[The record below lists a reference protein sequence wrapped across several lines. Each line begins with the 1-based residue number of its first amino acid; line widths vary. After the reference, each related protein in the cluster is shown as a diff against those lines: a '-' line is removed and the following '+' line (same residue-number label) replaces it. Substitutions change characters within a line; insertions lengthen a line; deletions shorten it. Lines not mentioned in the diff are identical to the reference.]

1 VEHKPAG
8 GRARKKF
15 HREAAGYEALE
26 SPFPGGAAVIG
37 DRQLGDRLAGAL
49 ENAIVGE
56 VLFDAFS
63 RGRYATDASHYQIEP
78 VGVVVPRSRD
88 DVVRT
93 IEIAGEMGV
102 PLLPRGG
109 GTSQCG
115 QTVGAC
121 LVVDVSAHL
130 DEVLDFDPERRRIT
144 VEPGLVLDQLN
155 AFLQPHGLFFP
166 VDPSTSSRAT
176 LGGMAGNNSCGAR
189 SLRYGLMRD
198 NVLAIEAV
206 LASGR
211 SVRFA
216 GPNGSQQPD
225 FADALAAIGRREAA
239 EMAERFPKVM
249 RRVGGYNI
257 DALAGAAGPDLAQ
270 LLIGSEGTLAFF
282 TALELELQPIPPHKT
297 LGICHFPSFY
307 QAMATTRHIVD
318 LAPVAV
324 ELVDRTLLDLA
335 REIPLFQP
343 AIAEAVRGHPEA
355 LLLVEFAGEDA
366 AEQRAKLT
374 QLSQLMADLGLP
386 GSVVEAVDPA
396 FQKSVWELRKAGL
409 NIVMSMKGDGKPI
422 SFIEDCAVSL
432 DDLADYTQRLDDI
445 FRRHGTCGTWYAHAS
460 VGCLHVRPIL
470 NLKEQAG
477 AATMRAIAEE
487 TFEMVREY
495 KGSHSGEHGDGLV
508 RSEFHED
515 MFGRQLVAAFEEIKD
530 TLDPQGLF
538 NPGKI
543 VRAPKMDDRSLFR
556 FKPDYRP
563 GPLETALDW
572 SEWGGFAGAAEMC
585 NNNGA
590 CRKFDVGVMC
600 PSYRVTKAE
609 QHLTRGR
616 ANALRLALSGQ
627 LGPDALTSDDM
638 AAGLALCVGCKACKR
653 ECPVGVD
660 MARMKTEVQYQRARR
675 HGLPVRERLLSHLP
689 RIAPWAARL
698 APLANLPNL
707 VPGLARL
714 GERALGLS
722 ARRPLPRWRRDPFRA
737 AEVPAPASEDG
748 PGVVLLADTFN
759 SAFEP
764 DNLRAA
770 VRVLAAAGYGVHV
783 PRDPATDGGRPLCC
797 GRTYLSVG
805 MVEEAR
811 TELKRTLNALLPLAD
826 RGLPVVGLE
835 PACLFTLCDE
845 LMALLPGNAA
855 DRLAERAVTLEEF
868 LAAENRAGRLRL
880 DLSALAQP
888 KALVHGHCHQKA
900 FAAFGPVTEVLGWVP
915 DLAVE
920 AVTSS
925 CCGMA
930 GSFGYGRETY
940 EVSMRMAE
948 LSLLPAVRAAE
959 AHTMIV
965 ADGIS
970 CRQQIAHGAGRSA
983 YHAVRV
989 LDAALGGRDLGDAV

>member
-1 VEHKPAG
+1 MIGDPQLA
-8 GRARKKF
+8 ARL
-15 HREAAGYEALE
+15 EAALE
-26 SPFPGGAAVIG
+26 
-37 DRQLGDRLAGAL
+37 
-49 ENAIVGE
+49 GE
-56 VLFDAFS
+56 VLFDSFS

-78 VGVVVPRSRD
+78 IGVAVPRSRD

-93 IEIAGEMGV
+93 IQIAGEMGV

-121 LVVDVSAHL
+121 LVVDVSTHL
-130 DEVLDFDPERRRIT
+130 DKVLDFDPERRRIT
-144 VEPGLVLDQLN
+144 VEPGLVLDHLN

-198 NVLAIEAV
+198 NVHAIEAV
-206 LASGR
+206 LADGR
-211 SVRFA
+211 SLRFA
-216 GPNGSQQPD
+216 GPPGDQAPEGSAHLDLARELAEP
-225 FADALAAIGRREAA
+225 LAAIGRREAA
-239 EMAERFPKVM
+239 EMAARFPKVM

-257 DALAGAAGPDLAQ
+257 DALTGEAGPNLAQ
-270 LLIGSEGTLAFF
+270 LLVGSEGTLAFF
-282 TALELELQPIPPHKT
+282 TALELDLQPIPPHTT

-307 QAMATTRHIVD
+307 QAMASTRRIVD
-318 LAPVAV
+318 LSPAAV

-335 REIPLFQP
+335 REIPLFQA

-366 AEQRAKLT
+366 DEQRAKLT
-374 QLSQLMADLGLP
+374 QLSELMADLGLP
-386 GSVVEAVDPA
+386 GSVVEATDPA

-432 DDLADYTQRLDDI
+432 DDLADYTQRLDEI
-445 FRRHGTCGTWYAHAS
+445 FRRHGTRGTWYAHAS

-470 NLKEQAG
+470 NLKNEAG
-477 AATMRAIAEE
+477 ARTMRAIAEE

-508 RSEFHED
+508 RSEFHEA
-515 MFGRQLVAAFEEIKD
+515 MFGRRLVAAFEEIKD
-530 TLDPQGLF
+530 TLDPEGLF

-556 FKPDYRP
+556 FKPDYRAA
-563 GPLETALDW
+563 PLETALDW

-590 CRKFDVGVMC
+590 CRKFDANVMC
-600 PSYRVTKAE
+600 PSYRVTKDE
-609 QHLTRGR
+609 QHVTRGR
-616 ANALRLALSGQ
+616 ANALRLALTGQ
-627 LGPDALTSDDM
+627 LGPEALTSEAM
-638 AAGLALCVGCKACKR
+638 AESLSLCVGCKACKR

-660 MARMKTEVQYQRARR
+660 MARMKTEVLYQMAQR
-675 HGLPVRERLLSHLP
+675 HGLPLRERLLGGLP

-698 APLANLPNL
+698 APLVNLRDRL
-707 VPGLARL
+707 PGVAWLS
-714 GERALGLS
+714 EHVLGLT

-737 AEVPAPASEDG
+737 SEVPAPTSQDA

-770 VRVLAAAGYGVHV
+770 VRVLQAAGYGVHI
-783 PRDPATDGGRPLCC
+783 PRAETGRPLCC

-811 TELKRTLNALLPLAD
+811 TELRRTLAALLPLVD
-826 RGLPVVGLE
+826 RGLPVIGLE
-835 PACLFTLCDE
+835 PACLFTLRDE
-845 LMALLPGNAA
+845 LQALLPGDEAT
-855 DRLAERAVTLEEF
+855 RLAEHAVTLEEF
-868 LAAENRAGRLRL
+868 LQRESQAGRLDL
-880 DLSALAQP
+880 DLSALPHP

-900 FAAFGPVTEVLGWVP
+900 FAAFGAVTEVLGLVP

-920 AVTSS
+920 PVTSS

-948 LSLLPAVRAAE
+948 LSLLPAVRAA
-959 AHTMIV
+959 AADSLIV
-965 ADGIS
+965 ADGVS
-970 CRQQIAHGAGRSA
+970 CRQQIAHGTGRTA
-983 YHAVRV
+983 HHAVRL
-989 LDAALGGRDLGDAV
+989 LDAALGGRGSGGLGGGNSHPR

>member
-1 VEHKPAG
+1 M
-8 GRARKKF
+8 
-15 HREAAGYEALE
+15 
-26 SPFPGGAAVIG
+26 IG
-37 DRQLGDRLAGAL
+37 DPELAARLEDAL
-49 ENAIVGE
+49 DGE

-88 DVVRT
+88 DVVRAV
-93 IEIAGEMGV
+93 EIAGEMGV

-115 QTVGAC
+115 QTVGEA
-121 LVVDVSAHL
+121 LVVDTSTHL
-130 DEVLDFDPERRRIT
+130 DKVLDFDPEGHRVT

-155 AFLQPHGLFFP
+155 AFLQPYGLFFP

-198 NVLAIEAV
+198 NVHAIEAV
-206 LASGR
+206 LADGR
-211 SVRFA
+211 SLRFA
-216 GPNGSQQPD
+216 GPNGDQRAAEH
-225 FADALAAIGRREAA
+225 ADLARELAAALGAIGRREAA
-239 EMAERFPKVM
+239 EMAARFPKVM

-257 DALAGAAGPDLAQ
+257 DALTGDAGPNLAQ
-270 LLIGSEGTLAFF
+270 LLVGSEGTLAFF
-282 TALELELQPIPPHKT
+282 TGLELDLQPIPPHKT

-307 QAMATTRHIVD
+307 QAMASTRHIVD
-318 LAPVAV
+318 LAPAAV
-324 ELVDRTLLDLA
+324 ELVDRALLDLA
-335 REIPLFQP
+335 REIPLFQA

-355 LLLVEFAGEDA
+355 VLLVEFAGEDA
-366 AEQRAKLT
+366 DEQRAKLA
-374 QLSQLMADLGLP
+374 QLSELMADLGLA
-386 GSVVEAVDPA
+386 GSVVEATDPA

-422 SFIEDCAVSL
+422 SFIEDCAVAL
-432 DDLADYTQRLDDI
+432 DDLADYTQRLDEI
-445 FRRHGTCGTWYAHAS
+445 FRRHGTSGTWYAHAS

-470 NLKEQAG
+470 NLKDEAG

-508 RSEFHED
+508 RSEFHEA
-515 MFGRQLVAAFEEIKD
+515 MFGRRLVAAFEEIKD
-530 TLDPQGLF
+530 TLDPEGLF

-543 VRAPKMDDRSLFR
+543 VRAPRMDDRSLFR
-556 FKPDYRP
+556 FKPDYRVP
-563 GPLETALDW
+563 PLETALDW

-590 CRKFDVGVMC
+590 CRKFDANVMC
-600 PSYRVTKAE
+600 PSYRVTRDE
-609 QHLTRGR
+609 QHVTRGR

-627 LGPDALTSDDM
+627 LGPEALTSEAM
-638 AAGLALCVGCKACKR
+638 AESLALCVGCMACKR

-660 MARMKTEVQYQRARR
+660 MARMKTEVLYQTAQR
-675 HGLPVRERLLSHLP
+675 HGLPLRERLLGGLP
-689 RIAPWAARL
+689 RAAPWAAWL
-698 APLANLPNL
+698 GPLANLRDRL
-707 VPGLARL
+707 PGLPWL
-714 GERALGLS
+714 SERVLGLT
-722 ARRPLPRWRRDPFRA
+722 ARRPLPRWRRDPFQP
-737 AEVPAPASEDG
+737 AEVPAAMRPDG
-748 PGVVLLADTFN
+748 TGVVLLADTFN

-770 VRVLAAAGYGVHV
+770 VRVLQAAGYGVHV
-783 PRDPATDGGRPLCC
+783 PQSETGRPLCC

-805 MVEEAR
+805 LVEEAR
-811 TELKRTLNALLPLAD
+811 AELRRMLEALLPLVD
-826 RGLPVVGLE
+826 RGLPVIGLE
-835 PACLFTLCDE
+835 PACLFTLRDE
-845 LMALLPGNAA
+845 LQALLPGEEAA
-855 DRLAERAVTLEEF
+855 RLAAQAMTLEEF
-868 LAAENRAGRLRL
+868 LQGEIQAGRLDL
-880 DLSALAQP
+880 DLSALP
-888 KALVHGHCHQKA
+888 HRTALVHGHCHQKA
-900 FAAFGPVTEVLGWVP
+900 FAAFGAVTEVLALVP

-920 AVTSS
+920 PVTSS

-930 GSFGYGRETY
+930 GAFGYGRETY

-948 LSLLPAVRAAE
+948 LSLLPAVRAAGAE
-959 AHTMIV
+959 SLIV

-983 YHAVRV
+983 VHAVRV
-989 LDAALGGRDLGDAV
+989 LDAALGGSGSGGLGGGNSHPR